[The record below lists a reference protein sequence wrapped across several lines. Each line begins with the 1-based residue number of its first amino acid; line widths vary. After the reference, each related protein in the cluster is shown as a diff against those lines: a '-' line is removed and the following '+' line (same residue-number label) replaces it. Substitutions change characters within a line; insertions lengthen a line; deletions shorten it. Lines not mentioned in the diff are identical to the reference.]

1 MGRPV
6 KRWLTSEEQRKAEQK
21 RFDQNLEDHL
31 LNGKKIQW
39 IHETKP
45 DRHKRWNVK
54 TMEVWERAPSYF
66 KEKAKETNKKSLCRE
81 ELRKEQRIIVKYA
94 LEHPLRSIDNI
105 AKDLG
110 VDPQR
115 VKSLLDRYQKIKM
128 AREDAQQKDLV
139 WMYEDVL
146 NDIAEITAK
155 NIKKYKDSDE
165 KLRTWELKDL
175 SAIAKET
182 QERKNLIEWKP
193 TENQNINITFN

>member
-21 RFDQNLEDHL
+21 RFDQNLEEHL
-31 LNGKKIQW
+31 LNGKSLKL
-39 IHETKP
+39 IHETRP
-45 DRHKRWNVK
+45 ARHSKCRSK
-54 TMEVWERAPSYF
+54 TMEFGERAPSYF
-66 KEKAKETNKKSLCRE
+66 KEKAKQMNRKSLCRE

-94 LEHPLRSIDNI
+94 LEHPLKSIDNI
-105 AKDLG
+105 GKDLW
-110 VDPQR
+110 VDPKR
-115 VKSLLDRYQKIKM
+115 VKDLLDRYQKIKM
-128 AREDAQQKDLV
+128 LRSEEQQKDLV
-139 WMYEDVL
+139 WMYDDVL

-165 KLRTWELKDL
+165 RLRTWELKDL